1 MTTEMAITVQELLRA
16 YREAAFAKD
25 IEAFIAIYDKDIDV
39 FDAWGPAWHYQG
51 LESWRGMVERW
62 FGGLGDKRV
71 LVEMEQVQIRE
82 MQGAAFVLTIVKYTA
97 LSAIGERLHSL
108 DNRLTWLLEP
118 REGVWKIVHEHTSAP
133 ADHATL
139 RVSLSR

>member
-1 MTTEMAITVQELLRA
+1 MTTEMEITVHGLLRA

-25 IEAFIAIYDKDIDV
+25 IGAFIAIYDKDIEV
-39 FDAWGPAWHYQG
+39 FDTWGPAWLYQG
-51 LESWRGMVERW
+51 LESWKGMVELW
-62 FGGLGDKRV
+62 FGDLGDKRV

-82 MQGAAFVLTIVKYTA
+82 MQGAAFVSTFVKYTA

-108 DNRLTWLLEP
+108 DNRMTWLLESKD
-118 REGVWKIVHEHTSAP
+118 GVWRVIHEHTSAP